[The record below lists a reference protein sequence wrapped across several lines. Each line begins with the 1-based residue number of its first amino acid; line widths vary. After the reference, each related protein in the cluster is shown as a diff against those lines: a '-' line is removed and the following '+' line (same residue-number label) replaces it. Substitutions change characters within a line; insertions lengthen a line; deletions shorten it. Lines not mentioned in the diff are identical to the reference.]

1 MLYYVYKQKE
11 MTQSKGGYMR
21 KGKIY
26 CPLNGWDCP
35 YYKKGECG
43 IENPLEECDDFGY
56 FWDADDDYICED
68 EERTAFENE

>member
-1 MLYYVYKQKE
+1 MLYYIYKQEKT
-11 MTQSKGGYMR
+11 TQLKGGYMR

-43 IENPLEECDDFGY
+43 IENPAKECDDFGY
-56 FWDADDDYICED
+56 F
-68 EERTAFENE
+68 